1 LDDRQGVLIGGDRL
15 TTGGAGKSLSTRVG
29 PLVEV
34 FNRWCLNAA
43 LLAAGISD
51 ISAVSWFSSGLN
63 MVREARALGAGV

>member
-1 LDDRQGVLIGGDRL
+1 MIGGDRL

-43 LLAAGISD
+43 ALFTDISD
-51 ISAVSWFSSGLN
+51 ISVISWLSSVLN
-63 MVREARALGAGV
+63 TVREGRALGAGV